1 MAQPAIQMK
10 LVVVGDGA
18 VGKTCMLISYA
29 TNRKPDKYEPTIFD
43 NYVVSLSA
51 GDRNLELALWDTAGQ
66 EDFDRLRPLSYG
78 NTDVFLLCFSVV
90 QPVSLR
96 NVLEKWVPEL
106 KHFQPHTPII
116 LVGTKSDLRW
126 EHDMVET
133 LKRQGESPVSQ
144 EEAEAVARKIKA
156 VRYIECSA
164 MTGYNLK
171 LTFDEAV
178 KTVMLGAKRQRLS
191 KKKCLVM

>member
-1 MAQPAIQMK
+1 MSTESALQMK

-18 VGKTCMLISYA
+18 VGKSCMLLSYA
-29 TNRKPDKYEPTIFD
+29 TNKLPDKYQPTIFD

-51 GDRNLELALWDTAGQ
+51 GGRTLELALWDTAGQ

-78 NTDVFLLCFSVV
+78 NTDVFLLCFSVTE
-90 QPVSLR
+90 PVSFT
-96 NVLEKWVPEL
+96 NVTEKWLPEL
-106 KHFQPHTPII
+106 RHFCPDTPII

-126 EHDMVET
+126 DQDALET
-133 LKRQGESPVSQ
+133 LKRRGQSPVTQ
-144 EEAEAVARKIKA
+144 EQAEACARKIRA
-156 VRYIECSA
+156 VRYVECSA
-164 MTGYNLK
+164 MTGHNLK

-178 KTVMLGAKRQRLS
+178 KAVLLGSKRDRK